1 MQQQR
6 ENTFCFKTNKIL
18 CYEWD
23 QKALALSKKIFWYNK
38 YGLASHTKNQGDTYA
53 YKGKTDYTQIN
64 CKKGLNR
71 ANMFLYEWLHGTKKS
86 LELQQ
91 DNIL

>member
-6 ENTFCFKTNKIL
+6 ENAFCFKTNKIL

-23 QKALALSKKIFWYNK
+23 NK
-38 YGLASHTKNQGDTYA
+38 YGLASHTKNQGETYA